1 MNRQPVSSQTG
12 GLHPEGEEKPLAY
25 VKAMPLREFGD
36 VEKIKDE
43 LKAGNVL
50 IVKLTPLAV
59 ENIEAVKDA
68 IEELK
73 AYVESI
79 GGDIARLGE
88 ERIVLTPPKIKIWRK
103 KQAQPQ

>member
-1 MNRQPVSSQTG
+1 LNQQSFPAQT
-12 GLHPEGEEKPLAY
+12 EKGEEKPLAY
-25 VKAMPLREFGD
+25 VKAIPLKEYKD
-36 VEKIKDE
+36 IEKIKGE
-43 LKAGNVL
+43 LSAGNIL

-103 KQAQPQ
+103 KSQ